1 MLGGRVSDKHLTTE
15 CGFLRKLLPGDM
27 VLADRAFDIADEL
40 ALCGVSL
47 SIPSFTKGK
56 DQLSQAEV
64 ESSRQ
69 LSRLHIHVEGAV
81 GRLMNYSILSSTL
94 PVSIL

>member
-1 MLGGRVSDKHLTTE
+1 MFLSKFWGERVSDKHLTTE

-27 VLADRAFDIADEL
+27 ILSDRGFDIADEL
-40 ALCGVSL
+40 ALCDASH
-47 SIPSFTKGK
+47 SIHSFTKGE

-69 LSRLHIHVEGAV
+69 LS
-81 GRLMNYSILSSTL
+81 
-94 PVSIL
+94 